1 MIGGE
6 ESGPRSR
13 SSPISDLAVKSILVS
28 RTPTEGRQ
36 SVPLSDLRTPVYLT
50 DVAKVVQ
57 MGIAAR
63 PTSNE
68 VTVRMFNDIAVDV
81 LLDFWF

>member
-6 ESGPRSR
+6 GSRQRSH
-13 SSPISDLAVKSILVS
+13 SSPTSDLAVKSILVL
-28 RTPTEGRQ
+28 RKPTEGRQ
-36 SVPLSDLRTPVYLT
+36 SVPFSDLRTPVYLT
-50 DVAKVVQ
+50 GVAKVVQ

-68 VTVRMFNDIAVDV
+68 VSVRMLNGVVVNV
-81 LLDFWF
+81 LLAS